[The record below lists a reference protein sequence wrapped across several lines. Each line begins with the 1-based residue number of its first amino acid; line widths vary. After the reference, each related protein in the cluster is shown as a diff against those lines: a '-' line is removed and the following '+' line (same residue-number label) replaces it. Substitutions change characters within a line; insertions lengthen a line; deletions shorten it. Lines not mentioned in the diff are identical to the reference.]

1 MIDIAVIVTAY
12 KATPWLGECLASIRT
27 AADLV
32 PASVEIRL
40 GVDGCHET
48 AVWCE
53 ADQEPFY
60 WYAMNHGTYV
70 LRNSLVAVAPARA
83 YAIFDADDVMLPS
96 YLLRLWECLQRG
108 ADLAGASRFDVG
120 PALER
125 HGAQY
130 GRYMNGV
137 CLVDNDAWQ
146 RLGGYRA
153 ERYGAD
159 ADLIERVTLAG
170 FRLDIVDDPLYL
182 RRCHPQS
189 LSRAPETNSLS
200 FARRRAQERMA
211 RQRERQG
218 WRNTPVTRPFT
229 ARVSL

>member
-12 KATPWLGECLASIRT
+12 KASPWLGECLDSIRA
-27 AADLV
+27 AADVV

-48 AVWCE
+48 AAWCE
-53 ADQEPFY
+53 ARQEPYY
-60 WYAMNHGTYV
+60 WSPTNHGTYV
-70 LRNSLVAVAPARA
+70 LRNSLVAIARA
-83 YAIFDADDVMLPS
+83 RSYAIFDADDVMRPS
-96 YLLRLWECLQRG
+96 YLQRLWDCLQRG
-108 ADLAGASRFDVG
+108 ADLAGASRLDVG
-120 PALER
+120 PALE
-125 HGAQY
+125 GGSY

-146 RLGGYRA
+146 RLGGYQA

-159 ADLIERVTLAG
+159 ADLIERVTMAG

-200 FARRRAQERMA
+200 IARRRAQERMA

-218 WRNTPVTRPFT
+218 WRNTPVTAPFT